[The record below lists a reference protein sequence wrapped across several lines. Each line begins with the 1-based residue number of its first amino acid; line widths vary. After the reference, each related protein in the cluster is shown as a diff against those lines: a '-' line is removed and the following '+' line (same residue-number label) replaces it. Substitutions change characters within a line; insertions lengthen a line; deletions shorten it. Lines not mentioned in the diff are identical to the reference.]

1 MNLLKGFGTECA
13 PEEVMVYIYNIIK
26 ILEQNEITSKL
37 LLKLKLKQIIKKNYN
52 FTQIILSQV

>member
-1 MNLLKGFGTECA
+1 MNLLKGFSTECA

-26 ILEQNEITSKL
+26 ILEENEITSKL